1 MSLLIHSAR
10 GGEEAGWRVY
20 HKLNASPEVRDR
32 NQRGEEESKGKITFV
47 YVERNTEPLS
57 NTLPQVEAFK
67 V

>member
-1 MSLLIHSAR
+1 MSGQGVYGVLEGSMSLLIHSAR

-47 YVERNTEPLS
+47 YVGE
-57 NTLPQVEAFK
+57 K
-67 V
+67 H